1 MKIERVVSPGGIE
14 AWLVESHANPLIAM
28 RFAFR
33 GGASQDD
40 PGKEGLAYFISAM
53 MDEGAGDLDAVAF
66 QEREQGLAMRMD
78 FDASRDVMLGN
89 VQTLTA
95 NQDAVF
101 DLVRLALTKPRFDKD
116 AVERVRAQILAGL
129 KFDENDP
136 ETVASLAWDRLAF
149 PSHPYGRPVK
159 GTTASIASISPD
171 DLRSYSDRV
180 FARDKLV
187 ISVVGDIDADRAW
200 RARSTTSSALC
211 PPKPCSRPWPTPT
224 LRLGPSQQIIE
235 MDVPQSVAQF
245 GHRGIARKDDDFI
258 PAYVLN
264 YIIGGGGFSSRL
276 MEEVREK
283 RGLAYSVHSNLFPFQ
298 HGAVFVGNVATKN
311 EAVGQSLAVIEDELR
326 RLAEQGPTA
335 EELESAKSYLTG
347 AYALRFESSSSIA
360 NQLLWIQIE
369 DLGIDYVNHR
379 NELIEAVS
387 LDDIKRVAK
396 RLFEA
401 DRLITTIVGK
411 PVATIDAGSSRAS
424 EASCRCR
431 NPFRLPRSEHRR
443 SWPAAS
449 LARRQ
454 SCHAGAAPC
463 RLARGL
469 RQIARCLCCA
479 CPNGA
484 TTSLPPA
491 RR

>member
-1 MKIERVVSPGGIE
+1 MARSSRLPLLLFVAASLLGAGAQAGEVSGMKIERVVSPGGIE

-40 PGKEGLAYFISAM
+40 AGKEGLAYFISAM

-101 DLVRLALTKPRFDKD
+101 DLVRLALSKPRFDKD

-136 ETVASLAWDRLAF
+136 ETVASLAWDKLAF

-159 GTTASIASISPD
+159 GSTASIASISPQ

-187 ISVVGDIDADRAW
+187 ISVVGDIDAAALGRALDHIFG
-200 RARSTTSSALC
+200 ALPAKAVLAPVADAN
-211 PPKPCSRPWPTPT
+211 PP
-224 LRLGPSQQIIE
+224 LGPSQQIIE

-387 LDDIKRVAK
+387 LEDIKRVAK

-411 PVATIDAGSSRAS
+411 PVATKT
-424 EASCRCR
+424 
-431 NPFRLPRSEHRR
+431 
-443 SWPAAS
+443 
-449 LARRQ
+449 Q
-454 SCHAGAAPC
+454 AAP
-463 RLARGL
+463 G
-469 RQIARCLCCA
+469 
-479 CPNGA
+479 
-484 TTSLPPA
+484 
-491 RR
+491 